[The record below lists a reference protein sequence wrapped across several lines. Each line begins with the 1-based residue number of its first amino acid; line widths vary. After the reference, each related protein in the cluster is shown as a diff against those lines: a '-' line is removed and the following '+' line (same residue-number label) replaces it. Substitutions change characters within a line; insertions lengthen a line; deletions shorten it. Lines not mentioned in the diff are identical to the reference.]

1 MPGNATVTK
10 RACLLQKKAIL
21 KAKVHLRANQFVN
34 TESNRCF
41 VHFMLFI
48 TKEMLLAGAKS
59 KMAKNVQHSNISS

>member
-21 KAKVHLRANQFVN
+21 KAKVHSRANQFVN

-48 TKEMLLAGAKS
+48 TKETLLGAKS